1 MRVRLRTKSP
11 TEKPARVDRE
21 GAGRILGAS
30 IMAKGEALG
39 HGFWIDD
46 TTLDQV
52 AALAEGASGRWT
64 HGNLCADGLGTH
76 LGRWHNVR
84 REGDRV
90 LGDFHFSQ
98 LAKSVQPEGL
108 GVDAPT
114 YLMDAAEKEPD
125 VVGVSAVIDVE
136 LVEADEADEDD
147 EDDEDENES
156 DDEDRDDEREEPR
169 LLARVQKVPR
179 ADYVAD
185 PAANPDGLFGGTPSE
200 LSDRATFV
208 LTEAE
213 SIYGRD
219 KVAAFLRAHLGQNT
233 PEATVKLEEL
243 KKKHAEELAAKDA
256 ALAEAQAKLAAHEK
270 AEAARL
276 EAEDKAFVERLHA
289 ASASAQNPL
298 DKADVAKVEAHL
310 KAGNRAFARELGE
323 VLLKG
328 AEKEG
333 GKPVKTV
340 AASAAPKD
348 DSREAAA
355 KRGVERLRSRAGL
368 KKKTTG
374 KE

>member
-90 LGDFHFSQ
+90 LGDFHFSP
-98 LAKSVQPEGL
+98 LAKNVQPEGL

-114 YLMDAAEKEPD
+114 YLMDAAENEPD

-136 LVEADEADEDD
+136 LVPEELEDADQ
-147 EDDEDENES
+147 DEDEE
-156 DDEDRDDEREEPR
+156 ERDPK

-200 LSDRATFV
+200 LADRATFA

-213 SIYGRD
+213 SIYGRE
-219 KVAAFLRAHLGQNT
+219 KVAAFLRAHLGQT
-233 PEATVKLEEL
+233 TQQQGGSMTIEEL

-256 ALAEAQAKLAAHEK
+256 QLTALNATVSELKAADEKRKADEIEAYVASLKKDAAPTAIEERKLEHVRTLLK
-270 AEAARL
+270 AGHGEAAR
-276 EAEDKAFVERLHA
+276 AF
-289 ASASAQNPL
+289 
-298 DKADVAKVEAHL
+298 
-310 KAGNRAFARELGE
+310 GE
-323 VLLKG
+323 TLL
-328 AEKEG
+328 
-333 GKPVKTV
+333 
-340 AASAAPKD
+340 
-348 DSREAAA
+348 AAA
-355 KRGVERLRSRAGL
+355 KAGRAEGEVVDLGAKDPEVASDEVIAANLRAAGWKVEQDAKGRIVSKTPPQKAGR
-368 KKKTTG
+368 
-374 KE
+374 